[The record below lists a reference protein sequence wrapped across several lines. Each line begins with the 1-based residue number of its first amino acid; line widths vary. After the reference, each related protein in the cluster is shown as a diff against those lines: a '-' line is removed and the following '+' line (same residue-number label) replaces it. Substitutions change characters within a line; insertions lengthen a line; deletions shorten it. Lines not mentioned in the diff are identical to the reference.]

1 MTVSINETNNHK
13 MSTLLESNVDALQL
27 LKYPTRVVQQKEV
40 SALMNHNTLIQRIQ
54 ATKTDVD
61 FDQITYETNEIQHEF
76 TKELLLCRCEYYRNI
91 EKKYSNPKQEGKRG
105 GPILG

>member
-1 MTVSINETNNHK
+1 

-27 LKYPTRVVQQKEV
+27 LRYPTRVVQQKEV
-40 SALMNHNTLIQRIQ
+40 SALKNHSTLIQRIQ
-54 ATKTDVD
+54 ATKTDVG
-61 FDQITYETNEIQHEF
+61 FDQIIYEINNSNVIQHEF

-91 EKKYSNPKQEGKRG
+91 VKKYSNPKQEGKRG